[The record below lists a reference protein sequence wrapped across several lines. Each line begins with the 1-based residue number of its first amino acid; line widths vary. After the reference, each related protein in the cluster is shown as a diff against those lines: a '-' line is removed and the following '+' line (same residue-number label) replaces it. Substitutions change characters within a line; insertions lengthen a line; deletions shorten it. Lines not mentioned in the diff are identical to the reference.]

1 MITFTKDTLHNFDA
15 ATSREWLE
23 TNGIGGF
30 ACSTV
35 IGLNTRRYHALL
47 TAAMHPPAGRV
58 VLLSKLDET
67 AVIDGQRYDLSSNQY
82 SGAVHPQGYAN
93 IEEFRLD
100 PYPIFAFVVAG
111 VRIEKLLFMV
121 HGQNTTV
128 VQYRVRGLGTHS
140 VQLELRPLV
149 AFRDY
154 HALTHENRALDQ
166 TVRLHHEKLASVR
179 PYSDHPTLYLAHD
192 ANKVVSQGYWYKNF
206 EYALERERGLD
217 FVEDLFNPL
226 TLSFDFGA
234 RQTVTLIA
242 STEMP
247 DVASAGMLRQQEV
260 DRRAR
265 IVSNEASGDDLVRT
279 LTAAADH
286 YIVGRGDQKTVIAG
300 YPWFTDWGRDT
311 MIALPGLTLVTG
323 RDEIARSILCEFAKH
338 VDRGMLPNRF
348 PDAGETPEYNTIDAT
363 FWYFEAVRSFL
374 QRTADYSFVSA
385 HLYSVLGEIIQ
396 WHIRGT
402 RYGIKMDAD
411 ALIASTDPNVQL
423 TWMDAKIGDWV
434 VTPRNGKPVEIQ
446 ALWYNALR
454 TMADIARQIGIPVDA
469 QQYSLLA
476 DVAQLSFNQ
485 LFWNEE
491 AACLYDVVLDDQKDG
506 SIRPNQILA
515 VSLTHSMLSKERA
528 RAVVNAV
535 EKDLFTPYGLRSL
548 SPSDSRYRGHY
559 QGNPVARDG
568 SYHQGTV
575 WAWLLGP
582 FFDAYFKVNG
592 NGKKVQDQVRTWL
605 QAFSS
610 HLTEAGVGH
619 VSEIFDGDPPHHPR
633 GCFAQAWSVAEI
645 LRAIVENDEARN
657 IPRVY
662 GNSTCD
668 GHETQ
673 LPAWANTES
682 QSG

>member
-1 MITFTKDTLHNFDA
+1 VLTFTKDILHNFEA
-15 ATSREWLE
+15 VISREWLE

-35 IGLNTRRYHALL
+35 SGLNTRRYHALL
-47 TAAMHPPAGRV
+47 TAAMRPPAGRI

-82 SGAVHPQGYAN
+82 SGAVHPQGYLN
-93 IEEFRLD
+93 MEEFRLD
-100 PYPIFAFVVAG
+100 PYPIFTFVVGG
-111 VRIEKLLFMV
+111 VRIEKLVFMV

-128 VQYRVRGLGTHS
+128 IQYCVRGLGTHS

-154 HALTHENRALDQ
+154 HALTHENGALHQ
-166 TVRLHHEKLASVR
+166 TVRLHHAKLASVR
-179 PYSDHPTLYLAHD
+179 PYSDHPILYFAHD
-192 ANKVVSQGYWYKNF
+192 ADKVVSQGYWYKNF
-206 EYALERERGLD
+206 EYAIERERGLD

-226 TLSFDFGA
+226 TLRFDFGA

-242 STEMP
+242 STEIL
-247 DVASAGMLRQQEV
+247 DVASAGTLRQQEV
-260 DRRAR
+260 DRRSR
-265 IVSNEASGDDLVRT
+265 IVSSVTAGDDLVRT

-323 RDEIARSILCEFAKH
+323 REEIARSILVEFANH

-363 FWYFEAVRSFL
+363 LWYFEAVRSLL

-385 HLYSVLGEIIQ
+385 HLYPVLADIIE

-411 ALIASTDPNVQL
+411 ALIASSDPNVQL
-423 TWMDAKIGDWV
+423 TWMDAKTGDWV
-434 VTPRNGKPVEIQ
+434 VTPRNGKAVEIQ

-454 TMADIARQIGIPVDA
+454 TMTDIAQKIGIPADA
-469 QQYSLLA
+469 QKYSALA
-476 DVAQLSFNQ
+476 ELAQRSFNE

-491 AACLYDVVLDDQKDG
+491 AACLYDAVLHDQKDR
-506 SIRPNQILA
+506 SMRPNQILA
-515 VSLTHSMLSKERA
+515 VSLTYSMLSKERA
-528 RAVVNAV
+528 RAVVKAV
-535 EKDLFTPYGLRSL
+535 ERELFTPYGLRSL
-548 SPSDSRYRGHY
+548 SPSDSRYRGRY
-559 QGNPVARDG
+559 EGDSFARDS
-568 SYHQGTV
+568 SYHQGPV

-582 FFDAYFKVNG
+582 FVDAYFKVNG
-592 NGKKVQDQVRTWL
+592 NGKNVKDQVRTWL
-605 QAFSS
+605 QMFGS
-610 HLTEAGVGH
+610 HLTEAGLGH
-619 VSEIFDGDPPHHPR
+619 VSEIFDGDSPHRPR
-633 GCFAQAWSVAEI
+633 GCFAQAWSVGEI
-645 LRAIVENDEARN
+645 LRAIVENGVARN
-657 IPRVY
+657 IPPGY
-662 GNSTCD
+662 GHSTCD
-668 GHETQ
+668 ATK
-673 LPAWANTES
+673 LN
-682 QSG
+682 

>member
-1 MITFTKDTLHNFDA
+1 MITFTKDVLHNFEA

-35 IGLNTRRYHALL
+35 SGMNTRRYHTLL
-47 TAAMHPPAGRV
+47 TAAMRPPAGRV

-82 SGAVHPQGYAN
+82 SGAVHPQGYVN
-93 IEEFRLD
+93 MEEFRLD
-100 PYPIFAFVVAG
+100 PYPISTFAVGG

-128 VQYRVRGLGTHS
+128 IQYRMREPGTHS

-154 HALTHENRALDQ
+154 HTLTHENGALDQ

-179 PYSDHPTLYLAHD
+179 PYSDHPALYFAHD
-192 ANKVVSQGYWYKNF
+192 ADKVVSQGYWYKNF

-217 FVEDLFNPL
+217 FLEDLFNPL
-226 TLSFDFGA
+226 TLLFDVGV

-242 STEMP
+242 STEIL
-247 DVASAGMLRQQEV
+247 DVASAGTLREKEV
-260 DRRAR
+260 DRRSR
-265 IVSNEASGDDLVRT
+265 IVSSVAAGDDLARA

-286 YIVGRGDQKTVIAG
+286 YIVARGDQKTVIAG

-311 MIALPGLTLVTG
+311 MIALPGLTGVTG
-323 RDEIARSILCEFAKH
+323 RHEIARSVLCEFARH

-348 PDAGETPEYNTIDAT
+348 PDAGENPEYNTIDAT
-363 FWYFEAVRSFL
+363 LWYFEAVRSL
-374 QRTADYSFVSA
+374 LHYTADYPFVHA
-385 HLYSVLGEIIQ
+385 HLYSVLADIIE

-411 ALIASTDPNVQL
+411 ALITSSDPHVQL

-434 VTPRNGKPVEIQ
+434 VTPRSGKAVEIQ

-454 TMADIARQIGIPVDA
+454 TMTDIAQKIGIPADA
-469 QQYSLLA
+469 QKYSALA
-476 DVAQLSFNQ
+476 DLAQHSFNE

-506 SIRPNQILA
+506 SMRPNQLLA
-515 VSLTHSMLSKERA
+515 VSLMHSMLSEERA
-528 RAVVNAV
+528 RAVVKAV
-535 EKDLFTPYGLRSL
+535 ERDLFTPYGLRSL

-559 QGNPVARDG
+559 EGDSVARDS

-582 FFDAYFKVNG
+582 FFDAYLKVNG
-592 NGKKVQDQVRTWL
+592 NGKKAQDQVRTWL
-605 QAFSS
+605 QTFSG

-645 LRAIVENDEARN
+645 LRAVVENGVARN
-657 IPRVY
+657 NPRVY
-662 GNSTCD
+662 GHSTCD

-673 LPAWANTES
+673 LPAWAKTES